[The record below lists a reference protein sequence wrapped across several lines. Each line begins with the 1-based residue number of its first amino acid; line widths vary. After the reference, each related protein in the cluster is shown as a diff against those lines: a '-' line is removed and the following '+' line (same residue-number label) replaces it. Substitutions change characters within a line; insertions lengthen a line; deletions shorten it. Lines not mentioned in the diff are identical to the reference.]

1 MLGRLRLKLSSD
13 LASEAAERRGRGTGL
28 LAGGF
33 SVGGVAGGVRC
44 VRWRR
49 GLANLGTHCSAL
61 VTSAKTSSAMKLP
74 FAVLMRTAA
83 IAANKTTSRSLP
95 EAVLA
100 ANERQGG
107 QKSAYYLGLNRP
119 EVQPHAPE
127 SASARATP

>member
-1 MLGRLRLKLSSD
+1 VLGRLRLKLSSD

-33 SVGGVAGGVRC
+33 SVAGGVRC

-83 IAANKTTSRSLP
+83 IAANQTAPRPLP
-95 EAVLA
+95 EAVQA
-100 ANERQGG
+100 G
-107 QKSAYYLGLNRP
+107 
-119 EVQPHAPE
+119 V
-127 SASARATP
+127 